1 MTREKKIENIR
12 LLEEEVIKLYSNY
25 SHRDTCPVPG
35 GSSYTVNTGS
45 ELELRTQDFTSQMV
59 ITADTYT
66 AHSIKMM
73 TLSHFH
79 CAMIMILVDNNFKL
93 LHCKIHHNT
102 ASIKYAW
109 RIIRPFPNNL
119 CLKWLLRR

>member
-1 MTREKKIENIR
+1 
-12 LLEEEVIKLYSNY
+12 
-25 SHRDTCPVPG
+25 
-35 GSSYTVNTGS
+35 
-45 ELELRTQDFTSQMV
+45 MV

-79 CAMIMILVDNNFKL
+79 CAMIMILMDNNFKL
-93 LHCKIHHNT
+93 LHCKINHNT

-109 RIIRPFPNNL
+109 RIIRPL
-119 CLKWLLRR
+119 DTI